1 MSSDRPLEL
10 FAGTSGF
17 AYREWIGPFYPE
29 GLPAAQMLRFYAGR
43 LPAVEINNTF
53 YRMPKAALLESWAEQ
68 VPAGFRFVL
77 KASQRITHRKRLRDV
92 GEETAYLLRSAAA
105 LGQRLGPILFQL
117 PPNLGLDLERL
128 DRFLDLLPPGT
139 RAALE
144 FRHPAWRDPAV
155 HERLRARD
163 VALVTVDA
171 EDAPGECEPA
181 TASFAYLRLRRPGYG
196 REELAAWAARI
207 AAQGLGQAFV
217 FFKHEDAGAGPRL
230 AEEFLR
236 LAARAA
242 ERKPARA
249 AARAEA
255 ATGAARARRS
265 TA

>member
-1 MSSDRPLEL
+1 LEL

-29 GLPAAQMLRFYAGR
+29 GLPSAQMLRFYAGR

-53 YRMPKAALLESWAEQ
+53 YRMPKPALLESWAEQ
-68 VPAGFRFVL
+68 VPEGFRFVL

-92 GEETAYLLRSAAA
+92 GEETAYLLRTAAA
-105 LGQRLGPILFQL
+105 LGPKLGPILFQL

-128 DRFLDLLPPGT
+128 DRFLELLPPGT

-155 HERLRARD
+155 HERLRARE

-171 EDAPGECEPA
+171 EEGAAELEPV
-181 TASFAYLRLRRPGYG
+181 TARFGYLRLRRPGYT
-196 REELAAWAARI
+196 REQLADWAQRVTAS
-207 AAQGLGQAFV
+207 GWTEAFV
-217 FFKHEDAGAGPRL
+217 FFKHEDEGAGPRL
-230 AEEFLR
+230 AEEFLA

-242 ERKPARA
+242 ERKPAKPVRP
-249 AARAEA
+249 R
-255 ATGAARARRS
+255 RPARRVEPS
-265 TA
+265 KRRSAV